1 MKPQKFMSKRLLAL
15 STAVLFSLGF
25 GVANATEPCGDFG
38 ECKVLIEINATDGD
52 IGFHFLMDG
61 DDLIRAAL
69 FNPRHRQ
76 IFKYRT
82 RRELKHQFLTETF
95 AESAEPLCFDPMFDE
110 DPDNDDEDFVTL
122 AEFLERWSEGTYHFL
137 GIGEDWEVSLG
148 HTELMFDLPA
158 APTTLA
164 YDEGEISWMPGDDLG
179 ECSEGLEQL
188 VADGVLP
195 DPAGVPVAAWEVV
208 FEPDVEDGDIVGTF
222 KYVVRIPGDAEELEV
237 EVPDDYVKTL
247 PDDTRIK
254 IEVGAIGFGDNATFT
269 EIFDICVNETE
280 EDLCLAEDEE
290 E

>member
-137 GIGEDWEVSLG
+137 GIGEEWEISLG

-269 EIFDICVNETE
+269 EIFAAT
-280 EDLCLAEDEE
+280 LAITTV
-290 E
+290 